1 MCDIGNKGLYRVK
14 SEKGNLPMVGMVV
27 TTTMK
32 NNKNYNVGG
41 VSKDLIFP
49 IGIFLQAH
57 QIWLLFLKTTVA
69 VLTFTKLQ
77 FVKNGGFT
85 GGIKS
90 NHQDSHLLL
99 AELHCKESTKDKD
112 RIYT

>member
-1 MCDIGNKGLYRVK
+1 MSNPK
-14 SEKGNLPMVGMVV
+14 SNLPMVGMVV
-27 TTTMK
+27 TTAME
-32 NNKNYNVGG
+32 NNENYKMGG
-41 VSKDLIFP
+41 VRQDSIFP
-49 IGIFLQAH
+49 IGIFLQTR
-57 QIWLLFLKTTVA
+57 QTCLLIRKTTVA

-77 FVKNGGFT
+77 FVKDSGFT

-112 RIYT
+112 GIYT

>member
-1 MCDIGNKGLYRVK
+1 
-14 SEKGNLPMVGMVV
+14 MVGIVV
-27 TTTMK
+27 TTAMK
-32 NNKNYNVGG
+32 NNKNYRIGG
-41 VSKDLIFP
+41 VRKYLIFP
-49 IGIFLQAH
+49 IGIFLQT
-57 QIWLLFLKTTVA
+57 QQTWLLILKTTVA

-77 FVKNGGFT
+77 FVQDGGFT

-112 RIYT
+112 GIYT